1 MQLHVHNVDKITLT
15 NIRFPATVDGFKE
28 FYTLHV
34 IAFDAEGK
42 QQIDMTLFSAKPLE
56 IPEVKRRNVNEDN
69 HEDDDSDE

>member
-56 IPEVKRRNVNEDN
+56 IPEVSSRNVN
-69 HEDDDSDE
+69 DDTDADETSDE